1 MTWRDLLQD
10 WQGQLERL
18 SDIFPH
24 ADPDA
29 LIRFRGNRDLLAEYI
44 ADTHDLTLAEGHEAV
59 ELRLLPG
66 ARTDVASG
74 RLCAAE

>member
-10 WQGQLERL
+10 WQGQLDRL
-18 SDIFPH
+18 SEIFPY
-24 ADPDA
+24 ADADA

-44 ADTHDLTLAEGHEAV
+44 ADSHDLTLAEGYEAV

-66 ARTDVASG
+66 AFPSENPAE
-74 RLCAAE
+74 LYAAE